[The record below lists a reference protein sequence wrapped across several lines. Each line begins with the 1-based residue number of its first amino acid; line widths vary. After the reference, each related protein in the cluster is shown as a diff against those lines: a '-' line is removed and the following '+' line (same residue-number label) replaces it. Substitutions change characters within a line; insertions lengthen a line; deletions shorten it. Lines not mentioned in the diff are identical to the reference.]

1 MIMYIPGDTATNMN
15 AHKYALN
22 IVCGIHLKSRAQ
34 TGYILIIMACHWDI
48 IAQLRYYRS
57 NILSEKKLQQIK

>member
-34 TGYILIIMACHWDI
+34 TGYILIIMASFGYNCTI
-48 IAQLRYYRS
+48 T
-57 NILSEKKLQQIK
+57 ILSV